1 MTCISS
7 PSQRRSEFPSL
18 DLALIIEKNGFTLCP
33 YLIREL
39 GVDFALMSQTGQLIP
54 FDYQDIFDS
63 FSYGLGDVS
72 IRPINQ

>member
-39 GVDFALMSQTGQLIP
+39 GVDFAAMSQTGQLVL

-63 FSYGLGDVS
+63 FSFGLGDVS
-72 IRPINQ
+72 IRPIN

>member
-1 MTCISS
+1 MD
-7 PSQRRSEFPSL
+7 F
-18 DLALIIEKNGFTLCP
+18 ALIIEKNGFTLCP

-39 GVDFALMSQTGQLIP
+39 GVDFALMSQTGQLVP

-72 IRPINQ
+72 IRTIN